1 MAKKK
6 QNTVVNNIDSV
17 SIEIDYDK
25 LAHAIVNANKK
36 TQADENTEY
45 SSSREWMKFIATCL
59 LYGFSILCLV
69 TSLGL
74 FAVGIKFTF
83 EFNSAEYKPLIE
95 IAISIIGAFFLLLLA
110 AFTFLAAKD
119 LDGEQDK
126 NYVATVFSNTM
137 SMFALI
143 VALIAL
149 FKEVG

>member
-6 QNTVVNNIDSV
+6 RNTVVNNIDSV
-17 SIEIDYDK
+17 NIEIDYDK

-36 TQADENTEY
+36 TQYDENAEY

-59 LYGFSILCLV
+59 LYGFSILCLL

-74 FAVGIKFTF
+74 FAVGIKLTF